1 MTEIDATNA
10 FLRQADAR
18 CALHGHRLTPLRRH
32 ILALLLD
39 RGGRATAYQ
48 LLDDMQAAGAN
59 GVGARAPITIYRA
72 LHFLMEQGLVRR
84 VATTSTFMAC
94 GDIDGQ
100 HEVFMVCKRCGL
112 VSVVHDAAL
121 QRTLEDAARTAHFV
135 VDGQETEIK
144 GLCESCSG
152 PGSTFVPRS

>member
-32 ILALLLD
+32 ILALLLY
-39 RGGRATAYQ
+39 RGGRAPADQ

-94 GDIDGQ
+94 SDVDRQ
-100 HEVFMVCKRCGL
+100 QEVFIVCKRCRS
-112 VSVVHDAAL
+112 VS
-121 QRTLEDAARTAHFV
+121 
-135 VDGQETEIK
+135 
-144 GLCESCSG
+144 
-152 PGSTFVPRS
+152 